1 MRATSGAAAFGQAG
15 LMDRWRS
22 PIALA
27 ASPSPSLRSSPPSGF
42 RSRTAP
48 KIAADAYTYLAAGE
62 RLNAGHHLYELRPGD
77 RWIWINPP
85 FWTVPLLSPPL
96 IGVLW
101 RPLAAIPNDGGLL
114 LWQVLTIGTIGAT
127 VVALIVRLPI
137 RASLLAIAL
146 AVPIGFEMDVA
157 NVNGLL
163 LGGYVLS
170 WWLFARHRSVVGF
183 VVAAMALVKIAPVV
197 LAWWLFTQRRW
208 RAVAWFAGGSLLLL
222 MVGILGSSL
231 EMHLRYLSIA
241 TQTVSGGNS
250 NLSLAGV
257 ASGARRPTADRGPIA
272 ETGARCGRDIDLAAS
287 KAARR
292 GVRRRDR
299 DRDLRLTRR
308 QLQHAGTPDGH
319 PCAARLAHP
328 RTHVRAARG
337 RSCGSA
343 PQHGRCVTGGTIG
356 GLLACTGVPD

>member
-1 MRATSGAAAFGQAG
+1 MTGMSDATAFRQAG
-15 LMDRWRS
+15 LMERWRR
-22 PIALA
+22 PVALA
-27 ASPSPSLRSSPPSGF
+27 LAFVAVIAILASFWVSISD
-42 RSRTAP
+42 AP
-48 KIAADAYTYLAAGE
+48 KVAADAYTYLAAGE
-62 RLNAGHHLYELRPGD
+62 RLNAGHHLYELRAGD

-101 RPLAAIPNDGGLL
+101 RPLAALPSDSGLL

-127 VVALIVRLPI
+127 VAALIVRLPI

-170 WWLFARHRSVVGF
+170 WWLFVRHRNEVGL
-183 VVAAMALVKIAPVV
+183 VVAAMALVKLAPVV

-208 RAVAWFAGGSLLLL
+208 RAVAWFVGGALLLL

-257 ASGARRPTADRGPIA
+257 ASALGMPLPIA
-272 ETGARCGRDIDLAAS
+272 ASLPKLALVAGAISIWLLRKRPGAAFAVAIVTAIFGSPVVNFNTLALLMATLAPLAWPIREPTSDQPAEGRPVPLPS
-287 KAARR
+287 
-292 GVRRRDR
+292 
-299 DRDLRLTRR
+299 
-308 QLQHAGTPDGH
+308 
-319 PCAARLAHP
+319 
-328 RTHVRAARG
+328 
-337 RSCGSA
+337 
-343 PQHGRCVTGGTIG
+343 TGG
-356 GLLACTGVPD
+356 V

>member
-1 MRATSGAAAFGQAG
+1 MTGMSGTTAIGRANWT
-15 LMDRWRS
+15 DRWRR
-22 PIALA
+22 PVAFALVVVAAIAILGSFWMSIA
-27 ASPSPSLRSSPPSGF
+27 G
-42 RSRTAP
+42 AP
-48 KIAADAYTYLAAGE
+48 KVAADAYTYLAAGE

-101 RPLAAIPNDGGLL
+101 RPLEALPSDTGLV
-114 LWQVLTIGTIGAT
+114 LWQALTIGTIGAT
-127 VVALIVRLPI
+127 IAALVVRLPV

-170 WWLFARHRSVVGF
+170 WWLFARHRSEVGL
-183 VVAAMALVKIAPVV
+183 VVAAMALVKIAPAV

-208 RAVAWFAGGSLLLL
+208 RAVAWFVGGTLLLL
-222 MVGILGSSL
+222 TVGILGSSL

-257 ASGARRPTADRGPIA
+257 ASALGAPQSIAALLPKLALVGGALSIWLLRKRPGAAYVVAIVTAIFGSPVVNFNTLALLMATLAPLAWPIRGPSMEPPAVQTTRSMWIPF
-272 ETGARCGRDIDLAAS
+272 RPRRAS
-287 KAARR
+287 
-292 GVRRRDR
+292 
-299 DRDLRLTRR
+299 
-308 QLQHAGTPDGH
+308 
-319 PCAARLAHP
+319 
-328 RTHVRAARG
+328 
-337 RSCGSA
+337 
-343 PQHGRCVTGGTIG
+343 
-356 GLLACTGVPD
+356 

>member
-1 MRATSGAAAFGQAG
+1 MTGMSDATAFGQAG
-15 LMDRWRS
+15 LMERWRR
-22 PIALA
+22 PVAFALA
-27 ASPSPSLRSSPPSGF
+27 FVAVIAILGSFWMSISG
-42 RSRTAP
+42 AP
-48 KIAADAYTYLAAGE
+48 KVAADAYTYLAAGE
-62 RLNAGHHLYELRPGD
+62 RLNAGHHLYELRAGD

-101 RPLAAIPNDGGLL
+101 RPLAALPSDSGLL
-114 LWQVLTIGTIGAT
+114 LWQALTIGTIGAT
-127 VVALIVRLPI
+127 VAALIVRLPI

-170 WWLFARHRSVVGF
+170 WWLFVRHRNEVGL
-183 VVAAMALVKIAPVV
+183 VVAAMALVKLAPVV

-208 RAVAWFAGGSLLLL
+208 RAVAWFVGGALLLL

-257 ASGARRPTADRGPIA
+257 ASALGLPLRSRPRCRSWRSLRARYRSGCFESGP
-272 ETGARCGRDIDLAAS
+272 
-287 KAARR
+287 
-292 GVRRRDR
+292 
-299 DRDLRLTRR
+299 
-308 QLQHAGTPDGH
+308 
-319 PCAARLAHP
+319 ARLSP
-328 RTHVRAARG
+328 S
-337 RSCGSA
+337 RS
-343 PQHGRCVTGGTIG
+343 
-356 GLLACTGVPD
+356 

>member
-1 MRATSGAAAFGQAG
+1 MSDATAFGQAG
-15 LMDRWRS
+15 LMERWRR
-22 PIALA
+22 PVAFALA
-27 ASPSPSLRSSPPSGF
+27 LVAVIAILGSFWMSISG
-42 RSRTAP
+42 AP
-48 KIAADAYTYLAAGE
+48 KVAADAYTYLAAGE
-62 RLNAGHHLYELRPGD
+62 RLNAGHHLYELRAGD

-101 RPLAAIPNDGGLL
+101 RPLAALPSDSGLL

-127 VVALIVRLPI
+127 VAALIVRLPI

-170 WWLFARHRSVVGF
+170 WWLFVRHRNEVGL
-183 VVAAMALVKIAPVV
+183 VVAAMALVKLAPAV

-208 RAVAWFAGGSLLLL
+208 RAVAWFVGGALLLL

-241 TQTVSGGNS
+241 TQTVGGGNS

-257 ASGARRPTADRGPIA
+257 ASALGVPPSI
-272 ETGARCGRDIDLAAS
+272 AAS
-287 KAARR
+287 LPKLALVAGAISIWLIRKRPGAAFAVAIVTAIFGSPVVNFNTLALLMATLAPLAWPIREPTT
-292 GVRRRDR
+292 D
-299 DRDLRLTRR
+299 
-308 QLQHAGTPDGH
+308 QPADGR
-319 PCAARLAHP
+319 PVPLP
-328 RTHVRAARG
+328 
-337 RSCGSA
+337 S
-343 PQHGRCVTGGTIG
+343 TGG
-356 GLLACTGVPD
+356 V

>member
-1 MRATSGAAAFGQAG
+1 VTGLSDATTFGQAG
-15 LMDRWRS
+15 LMGRWRR
-22 PIALA
+22 PVALA
-27 ASPSPSLRSSPPSGF
+27 LAFVAVIAILGSFWMSISG
-42 RSRTAP
+42 AP
-48 KIAADAYTYLAAGE
+48 KVAADAYTYLAAGE
-62 RLNAGHHLYELRPGD
+62 RLNAGHHLYELRAGD

-101 RPLAAIPNDGGLL
+101 RPLAALPSDSGLL
-114 LWQVLTIGTIGAT
+114 LWQALTIGSIGAT
-127 VVALIVRLPI
+127 VAALIVRLPI

-170 WWLFARHRSVVGF
+170 WLLFVRHRNEVGL
-183 VVAAMALVKIAPVV
+183 VVAAMALVKLAPVV

-208 RAVAWFAGGSLLLL
+208 RAVAWFVGGALLLL

-257 ASGARRPTADRGPIA
+257 ASALGMPLPIA
-272 ETGARCGRDIDLAAS
+272 ALLPKLALVAGAISIWLLRKRPGAAFAVAIVTAIFGSPVVNFNTLALLMATLAPLAWPIREPTSEQPADGRPQPLPSTA
-287 KAARR
+287 
-292 GVRRRDR
+292 GV
-299 DRDLRLTRR
+299 
-308 QLQHAGTPDGH
+308 
-319 PCAARLAHP
+319 
-328 RTHVRAARG
+328 
-337 RSCGSA
+337 
-343 PQHGRCVTGGTIG
+343 
-356 GLLACTGVPD
+356 

>member
-1 MRATSGAAAFGQAG
+1 MTGMSDATAFGQAG
-15 LMDRWRS
+15 LMERWRR
-22 PIALA
+22 PVAFALA
-27 ASPSPSLRSSPPSGF
+27 FVAVIAILGSFWMSIAG
-42 RSRTAP
+42 AP
-48 KIAADAYTYLAAGE
+48 KVAADAYTYLAAGE
-62 RLNAGHHLYELRPGD
+62 RLNAGHHLYELRAGD

-101 RPLAAIPNDGGLL
+101 RPLAALPSDSGLL
-114 LWQVLTIGTIGAT
+114 LWQALTIGTIGAT
-127 VVALIVRLPI
+127 VAALIVRLPI

-170 WWLFARHRSVVGF
+170 WWLFVRHRNEVGL
-183 VVAAMALVKIAPVV
+183 VVAAMALVKLAPAV

-208 RAVAWFAGGSLLLL
+208 RAVAWFVGGALVLL
-222 MVGILGSSL
+222 MVGILGFVLGDASAL
-231 EMHLRYLSIA
+231 PVDRHADRQRREQQPEPRRR
-241 TQTVSGGNS
+241 
-250 NLSLAGV
+250 GV
-257 ASGARRPTADRGPIA
+257 GARRAAVDRGLVA
-272 ETGARCGRDIDLAAS
+272 EAGARCGRDIDLVAS

-292 GVRRRDR
+292 GFRRRDR
-299 DRDLRLTRR
+299 DRDLWLTRR
-308 QLQHAGTPDGH
+308 QLQHAGAADGH
-319 PCAARLAHP
+319 PGTPRLAHR

-337 RSCGSA
+337 GSSPAA
-343 PQHGRCVTGGTIG
+343 PQHGRCVSGGTIG